1 MDRAADLLGRVARRI
16 KRPEAPAVWLAS
28 SWSRIVGKTI
38 AAHTH
43 PTRCQ
48 NGCLEIATDGQV
60 WQRQL
65 ESMTRDF
72 CAQINRAWGS
82 VLVREVK
89 FAAARSRPADG
100 SGATGAGAKNRLA
113 DASASV
119 GAGASTPRSVPRSI
133 AYELDNDHI
142 PFIRRRK

>member
-1 MDRAADLLGRVARRI
+1 MDRAADLLGRVARKI
-16 KRPEAPAVWLAS
+16 KRPEASMVWLAS

-38 AAHTH
+38 AAHTR
-43 PTRCQ
+43 PLRCQ
-48 NGCLEIATDGQV
+48 NGCLEIAADGKV

-65 ESMTRDF
+65 ESMSRDF

-89 FAAARSRPADG
+89 FA
-100 SGATGAGAKNRLA
+100 TAKNRPA
-113 DASASV
+113 AGSEPSAP
-119 GAGASTPRSVPRSI
+119 GTPPRSVSRSV